1 MDIWEKLYTQAKK
14 EYHPED
20 VTPFV
25 YAHHV
30 VCALES
36 ADGTIY
42 TGFCIEACSGVM
54 NLCAERVAALN
65 MYVNSG
71 QTKIRRLIA
80 FRDEAPSGGGSGMPC
95 GACREF
101 LYQLNEENENMEIMV
116 NYETRETVTLK
127 DLMPN
132 MKKHPALE
140 DTCDTVLSLLSGSFA
155 LLAVGFVWVKELIGR
170 KNNKKD

>member
-1 MDIWEKLYTQAKK
+1 MYKAIGDKETLGGKIKMDIWETLYLKAK
-14 EYHPED
+14 EQYHPEE

-36 ADGTIY
+36 ENGEIY
-42 TGFCIEACSGVM
+42 TGFCIESCSGVM

-71 QTKIRRLIA
+71 QTVIKRLIA
-80 FRDEAPSGGGSGMPC
+80 FRNEAPSGAGSGMPC

-101 LYQLNEENENMEIMV
+101 LMQLSARNCDMEIMV
-116 NYETRETVTLK
+116 DYQKRETITLGE
-127 DLMPN
+127 LLPN
-132 MKKHPALE
+132 WWGEERYQEA
-140 DTCDTVLSLLSGSFA
+140 
-155 LLAVGFVWVKELIGR
+155 R
-170 KNNKKD
+170 K